1 MATNS
6 ILKNIVIKDKKDS
19 LSLIDALENA
29 KNKTAKEVYFSR
41 NVRMADDKTIKEMFG
56 DKKE

>member
-6 ILKNIVIKDKKDS
+6 ILKNIVIKDKKS
-19 LSLIDALENA
+19 SSSLIEALETA
-29 KNKTAKEVYFSR
+29 KDKAAKEVHFSR
-41 NVRMADDKTIKEMFG
+41 NVRTADDKTIKEMFG